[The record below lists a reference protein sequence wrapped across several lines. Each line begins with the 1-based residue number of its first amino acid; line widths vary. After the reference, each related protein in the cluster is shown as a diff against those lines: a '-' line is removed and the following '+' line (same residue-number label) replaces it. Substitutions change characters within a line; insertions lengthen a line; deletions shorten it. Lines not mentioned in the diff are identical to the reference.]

1 MSCSRVDQE
10 EQEEETLKKEFLS
23 IFTDLEQFQVQ
34 GILSRDFEQEML
46 HGGAVLLS
54 LLQIRSC
61 EMVVFSKLDPPNTA
75 ILPYV
80 VWL

>member
-1 MSCSRVDQE
+1 M
-10 EQEEETLKKEFLS
+10 
-23 IFTDLEQFQVQ
+23 Q

-61 EMVVFSKLDPPNTA
+61 EMVVFSKLDPPNSA
-75 ILPYV
+75 ILPYMV
-80 VWL
+80 RL